1 MSEITRKS
9 GMSEISNVDKLS
21 NMDKLRRQTSTDLH
35 GDADNVM
42 DRLNANVIEAV
53 PVQHRGIIGK
63 LLLKLSKTLFNHLN
77 LEDKLTRS
85 SSWKNDIKIY
95 MFASIRRMENL
106 FEDAEDDRWFRIKS
120 EIKRIVTDET
130 SAYNLMKGIFKNAL
144 VTTDVSLKKFT
155 NKFMMVLIMLARVL
169 QRLDE
174 LDKLTVESVAK
185 LVEFFM
191 ADVFAEIVQPMIELK
206 LITMFLPALDDELKH
221 SGALRNVIE
230 TINLGKILT
239 FTAGLGFVEYQTLG
253 TLGPLVNFGLMI
265 YCYSDVNRKK
275 KLKQNT
281 DIINE

>member
-53 PVQHRGIIGK
+53 PVQHRGII
-63 LLLKLSKTLFNHLN
+63 
-77 LEDKLTRS
+77 EDKLTRS